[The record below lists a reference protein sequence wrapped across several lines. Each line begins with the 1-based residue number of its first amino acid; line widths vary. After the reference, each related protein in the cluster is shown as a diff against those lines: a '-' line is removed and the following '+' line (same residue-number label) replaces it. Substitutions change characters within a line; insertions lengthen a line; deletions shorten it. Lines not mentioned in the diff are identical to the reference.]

1 MRFLRILGSRRRQ
14 IRSFLPQALKD
25 PQKDFLR
32 RSAGAFFISG
42 TGGIV
47 EMLDDFREWL
57 SDNLRYILLGLAIV
71 LVVIILFCIV
81 RLVTSGSRKKQDNN
95 GPAQTTQTN
104 TGVEK
109 VTESGNDAA
118 PTAPAAPAGDSSS
131 LTRNDAAVLTLAQK
145 YYEAVAAGD
154 VGTLSQ
160 IVTPWNDSVQ
170 ESILSN
176 DVIEKYNNVTTYS
189 KQGLDAGSYVVYV
202 YYEGKVADF
211 DTLVPSLSR
220 QYVITGESG
229 DLVISNSS
237 MLDSD
242 VLDYI
247 NTVSGDAD
255 VRALREDVNRQYEE
269 ALASDPELAAFID
282 TLDAGSAEDDGSGE
296 TATEAEAAPVPT
308 EMTAIA
314 GLNIRETPS
323 TEATILG
330 SVAQG
335 TNVTVLEEAGD
346 GWVHIHYTAGGSD
359 ITGYVRLEY
368 LTAAD
373 QAA

>member
-1 MRFLRILGSRRRQ
+1 MT
-14 IRSFLPQALKD
+14 
-25 PQKDFLR
+25 DFL
-32 RSAGAFFISG
+32 
-42 TGGIV
+42 
-47 EMLDDFREWL
+47 
-57 SDNLRYILLGLAIV
+57 
-71 LVVIILFCIV
+71 
-81 RLVTSGSRKKQDNN
+81 
-95 GPAQTTQTN
+95 
-104 TGVEK
+104 
-109 VTESGNDAA
+109 
-118 PTAPAAPAGDSSS
+118 
-131 LTRNDAAVLTLAQK
+131 
-145 YYEAVAAGD
+145 
-154 VGTLSQ
+154 
-160 IVTPWNDSVQ
+160 
-170 ESILSN
+170 
-176 DVIEKYNNVTTYS
+176 
-189 KQGLDAGSYVVYV
+189 
-202 YYEGKVADF
+202 
-211 DTLVPSLSR
+211 PSLSR
-220 QYVITGESG
+220 QYVITGDGG

-269 ALASDPELAAFID
+269 ALASDPELAAFIA
-282 TLDAGSAEDDGSGE
+282 TLDGGAEANSGDSE
-296 TATEAEAAPVPT
+296 SATEAEPEAAVPT

-359 ITGYVRLEY
+359 ITGYVKLEY
-368 LTAAD
+368 LTAAN

>member
-1 MRFLRILGSRRRQ
+1 
-14 IRSFLPQALKD
+14 
-25 PQKDFLR
+25 
-32 RSAGAFFISG
+32 
-42 TGGIV
+42 
-47 EMLDDFREWL
+47 MLDDFREWL

-71 LVVIILFCIV
+71 LVMIILFCIV
-81 RLVTSGSRKKQDNN
+81 RLVTSGSRKKQENN
-95 GPAQTTQTN
+95 GPAQTTQAN
-104 TGVEK
+104 TGEEK
-109 VTESGNDAA
+109 VTENGADAA
-118 PTAPAAPAGDSSS
+118 PAAPAAPAGDSSS
-131 LTRNDAAVLTLAQK
+131 LTRNDAAVLTLAEK
-145 YYEAVAAGD
+145 YYDAVAGKD

-202 YYEGKVADF
+202 YYEGKVADY

-220 QYVITGESG
+220 QYVITGDGG

-269 ALASDPELAAFID
+269 ALASDPELAAFIA
-282 TLDAGSAEDDGSGE
+282 TLDGGAEANSGE
-296 TATEAEAAPVPT
+296 SESATEAEPEAAVPT

-359 ITGYVRLEY
+359 ITGYVKLEY
-368 LTAAD
+368 LTAAN